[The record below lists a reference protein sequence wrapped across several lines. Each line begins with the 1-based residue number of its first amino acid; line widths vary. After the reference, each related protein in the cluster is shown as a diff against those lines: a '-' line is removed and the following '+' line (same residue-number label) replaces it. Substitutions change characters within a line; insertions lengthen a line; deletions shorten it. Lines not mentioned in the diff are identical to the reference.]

1 MSKNI
6 FNLRMIATYT
16 PPDNNIVTLNVEA
29 LIDNV
34 WTVLDLDTRTP
45 GFLVYVYAMFNC
57 QHTFL
62 RSNATERNLTL
73 AYSQGSILVEASED
87 WYLEKVD
94 VQFEVTLAGGDASQD
109 DIDYIV
115 ERMQQCPVSKN
126 LPRNIDSRTRVGFQ
140 HGRP

>member
-16 PPDNNIVTLNVEA
+16 PPENNIVTLNVEA

-45 GFLVYVYAMFNC
+45 GFLVYVYSMFNC

-62 RSNATERNLTL
+62 RSNATERNLML
-73 AYSQGSILVEASED
+73 AYSQGSILVETSED
-87 WYLEKVD
+87 WHLEKVD

-115 ERMQQCPVSKN
+115 ERMRQCPVSKN
-126 LPRNIDSRTRVGFQ
+126 LPQNIDSRTRVGFQ
-140 HGRP
+140 HGRQ